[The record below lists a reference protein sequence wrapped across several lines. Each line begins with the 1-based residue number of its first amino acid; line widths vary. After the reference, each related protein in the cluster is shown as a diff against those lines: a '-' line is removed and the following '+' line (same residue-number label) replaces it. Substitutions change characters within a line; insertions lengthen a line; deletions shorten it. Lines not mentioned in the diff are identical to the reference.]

1 MVIETSG
8 ARKTAV
14 ARATIKEG
22 KGRIRINGTPIEIY
36 QPELAKLKMMEPVM
50 LAGDKVKVVD
60 ISVNTQGGGVI
71 GQAEAARTAISRAI
85 IDFFKDQ
92 DLEKTF
98 KEYDRALLVNDVR
111 KKLPKKPGG
120 TGARK
125 KKQKSYR

>member
-22 KGRIRINGTPIEIY
+22 KGRIRINGIPIEIY
-36 QPELAKLKMMEPVM
+36 QPELAKLKMMEPVI
-50 LAGDKVKVVD
+50 LAGERVTKVD
-60 ISVNTQGGGVI
+60 ISINTRGGGVI

-85 IDFFKDQ
+85 VDFFKDQ
-92 DLEKTF
+92 DLEKSF
-98 KEYDRALLVNDVR
+98 KDYDRSLLVNDVR

-120 TGARK
+120 KGARK

>member
-14 ARATIKEG
+14 ARATIRDG
-22 KGRIRINGTPIEIY
+22 NGRIRINGIPIEIY
-36 QPELAKLKMMEPVM
+36 TPELAKLKMMEPVI
-50 LAGDKVKVVD
+50 LAGDRISKVD
-60 ISVNTQGGGVI
+60 ISINTRGGGVV
-71 GQAEAARTAISRAI
+71 GQAEAARTAMSRAI

-92 DLEKTF
+92 ELEKTF
-98 KEYDRALLVNDVR
+98 KDYDRTLLVNDVR

-120 TGARK
+120 KGARK

>member
-14 ARATIKEG
+14 ARATIRDG
-22 KGRIRINGTPIEIY
+22 NGRIRINGIPIEIY
-36 QPELAKLKMMEPVM
+36 TPELAKLKMMEPII
-50 LAGDKVKVVD
+50 LAGDRISKVD
-60 ISVNTQGGGVI
+60 ISINTKGGGVV
-71 GQAEAARTAISRAI
+71 GQAEAARTAMSRAI

-92 DLEKTF
+92 ELEKTF
-98 KEYDRALLVNDVR
+98 KDYDRTLLVNDVR

-120 TGARK
+120 KGARK

>member
-22 KGRIRINGTPIEIY
+22 QGRIRINGVPIEIS
-36 QPELAKLKMMEPVM
+36 QPELAKLKMMEPII
-50 LAGDKVKVVD
+50 LAGDKVSKID
-60 ISVNTQGGGVI
+60 IAVNMRGGGVI
-71 GQAEAARTAISRAI
+71 GQAEAARTAISRAMV
-85 IDFFKDQ
+85 DFFKDQ
-92 DLEKTF
+92 DLERTY
-98 KEYDRALLVNDVR
+98 KEYDRELLVNDVR

-120 TGARK
+120 SGARK

>member
-85 IDFFKDQ
+85 VDFFKDQ